1 MSPSDIPTPAEATQ
15 AAGEPLPD
23 ALAEPVVAAERE
35 EAELLEAVPVT
46 ATVDP
51 AAELAAVRDRWLRT
65 EADLQNYRR
74 RAQRDIEEARR
85 GAEERALVE
94 QIEVLDDLDRAL
106 GAAREAGAAIAWVAG
121 VELVAQRLRD
131 GLARAGVVAVNPAGE
146 PFDPRLH
153 EALIELP
160 APEGTAAGIVLHV
173 ERTGYRRG
181 DRMLRPARVAVA
193 AEAAAGR

>member
-23 ALAEPVVAAERE
+23 AVAEPVVAVERE
-35 EAELLEAVPVT
+35 EAELLEPVPV
-46 ATVDP
+46 AAAPDP

-106 GAAREAGAAIAWVAG
+106 GAAREAGAAMAWVAG

-131 GLARAGVVAVNPAGE
+131 GLARAGG
-146 PFDPRLH
+146 F
-153 EALIELP
+153 
-160 APEGTAAGIVLHV
+160 
-173 ERTGYRRG
+173 
-181 DRMLRPARVAVA
+181 
-193 AEAAAGR
+193 